1 VLEAQVQAFRRGKER
16 AGPAAGNT
24 LSLQRGI
31 FLVRSEAE
39 RQRIVGLAHRYY
51 QSFDNVFGGPGILD
65 RGIIRPLPRT
75 QSEDELGRNLLVCTR
90 DEMIDRLGEYDRLG
104 IDEVIVTSV
113 YGQDEAETLDMMQG
127 LAEEVFPA
135 FRSNMS

>member
-1 VLEAQVQAFRRGKER
+1 
-16 AGPAAGNT
+16 
-24 LSLQRGI
+24 
-31 FLVRSEAE
+31 VRSEAE